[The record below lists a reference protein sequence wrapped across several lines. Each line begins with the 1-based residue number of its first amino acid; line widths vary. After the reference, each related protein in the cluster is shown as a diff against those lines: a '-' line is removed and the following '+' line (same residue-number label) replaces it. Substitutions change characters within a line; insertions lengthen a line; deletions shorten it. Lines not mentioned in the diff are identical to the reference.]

1 MGSHY
6 STLRY
11 DATQVCIRPQFLPF
25 TQCVPMAEIAAL
37 AEKLRLLPTTAFLSL
52 DEFRSWLH
60 MGSTF
65 DVYTLY
71 LFESLKTTRES
82 KKVYAMELL
91 CALAVCT
98 STSSS
103 APAKVDLLCSLCTH
117 PGARTLSESDIAILL
132 LSTINGLRKLTTGLD
147 AAWQHHS
154 ARDLGKE
161 LLADAWQSL
170 EKDASTIARDDF
182 VVWCLQ
188 HKTTSYILRHFIPGD
203 ILNPS
208 LPLAGDRQQ
217 ALYASILASL
227 SPDDAERAAELAKMA
242 ASTKIQAIYK
252 GRLAQRSF
260 TRQRDERLALRHA
273 AAQTIQAYA
282 KKQKTAQQLMA
293 RAVFERTAYN
303 GAVLTFGAGLSLG
316 NGHVNSLQTAPKIVP
331 RLQGAKSLRITVSS
345 STTLLTTATEG
356 FAWGHGLPLRIGD
369 GTQLVTKVPSAI
381 ALNVAIV
388 QQLALGVSHCLVL
401 DRIGRVFSWGF
412 NDHGQTGHG
421 PSDVLEARTG
431 ARYATYL
438 DPRLGEDVEYLDTPL
453 PLAYFAGRDAQAAEA
468 IPIAAIACGD
478 FFSLALSRDGAVYS
492 WGEGNFMFDGQLG
505 HGTASDHLAVGFVD
519 RRQRQSAFTFASEP
533 KAVANLQ
540 DIVAIGCK
548 GNRSAALARD
558 HQLYE
563 WGSWGRMLGTE
574 LPPAYAPQI
583 KHGTQQYALASF
595 ALGHEHTIAD
605 GASVWLCLL
614 HTPLECFVLLA
625 QHARGVDHI
634 RALVAP
640 MDLAIVDLT
649 FDDYA
654 ASPEDDWG
662 SLSPETSEA
671 SIAGESPWVSSPLD
685 TSSVTDDGAHL
696 ARSPSA
702 IHSSINAL
710 LHKLWRTR
718 CQEVQ
723 PTVAQFQQ
731 HPSLL
736 PLRWCRA
743 VKDESLDYKALL
755 REVLTDI
762 GGRLLLT
769 SVAPP
774 EGFYLELLT
783 QDAILLELRG
793 IPSNTCRMVTKRGL
807 WTHFLDLTDMT
818 STELPLDNSIV
829 LVRFTE
835 ADLVVK
841 VQHLR
846 EETIVELVT
855 ASIAQKA
862 LTLQEYGVISIVLA
876 LDFHAS
882 MPFELM
888 LPGDLGV
895 YIPILMIDVDQCS
908 RLQAAL
914 VAQKDVTA
922 RLFFR
927 PDHTPTILATALEL
941 GATGV
946 ILQQRA
952 PVHAPTFEGDV
963 SCGDA
968 TIYRGPLAASPLV
981 GTVSY
986 AHGSALRRG
995 AHYDDATNLL
1005 MAKVQFCVRPYGNIY
1020 AWGCAANGRLG
1031 LGPIADAIDLDDGY
1045 DAMTETTYRWTLE
1058 PKVVTALSG
1067 RDVVEIAAGGSHT
1080 LARTRQG
1087 RVFSWGRGAHGQLG
1101 HHDTHDVWTPTLIRR
1116 LAYENIVA
1124 VAAND
1129 TSSTV
1134 LCEALDD
1141 VAYEQRRK
1149 EIALLKAAHAKLP
1162 RRHHSTL

>member
-6 STLRY
+6 SALRY
-11 DATQVCIRPQFLPF
+11 DATQVTILPQFLPF

-37 AEKLRLLPTTAFLSL
+37 AEKLRSLPTTAFISL

-60 MGSTF
+60 MGRTF

-98 STSSS
+98 STSAS
-103 APAKVDLLCSLCTH
+103 APTKVDLLCSLCTH
-117 PGARTLSESDIAILL
+117 PGARTLSESDVAILL
-132 LSTINGLRKLTTGLD
+132 LSTINGLRKLTIGLD
-147 AAWQHHS
+147 AAWQHRS
-154 ARDLGKE
+154 TRDLAKE

-170 EKDASTIARDDF
+170 QKDATAIARDDF

-188 HKTTSYILRHFIPGD
+188 HKTTSYVLRHFIPGD
-203 ILNPS
+203 ILNPI
-208 LPLAGDRQQ
+208 LPAAGDRHH

-227 SPDDAERAAELAKMA
+227 SPDDAERAAAIAKMA

-252 GRLAQRSF
+252 GRLAQRNF
-260 TRQRDERLALRHA
+260 ARQRDERLALRHA

-282 KKQKTAQQLMA
+282 KKQKTAQQLVA
-293 RAVFERTAYN
+293 RAVFERAAYN
-303 GAVLTFGAGLSLG
+303 GAVLTFGTGLSLG
-316 NGHVNSLQTAPKIVP
+316 DGHAHGVETAPKVVS
-331 RLQGAKSLRITVSS
+331 RLQGTKCVRVAVSS

-369 GTQLVTKVPSAI
+369 TTQLVTKVPSTI

-401 DRIGRVFSWGF
+401 DRSGRVFSWGF

-421 PSDVLEARTG
+421 PNDVLEARTG

-438 DPRLGEDVEYLDTPL
+438 DPRLGDDVEYLDTPL
-453 PLAYFAGRDAQAAEA
+453 QLAYFAGRNDQAADV
-468 IPIAAIACGD
+468 IPIAAVACGD
-478 FFSLALSRDGAVYS
+478 YFSLALSRDGAVYS
-492 WGEGNFMFDGQLG
+492 WGEGSDGQLG
-505 HGTASDHLAVGFVD
+505 HGTVSDHLTVGFVD
-519 RRQRQSAFTFASEP
+519 RRQRQSAFTYASEP
-533 KAVANLQ
+533 KAIATLK
-540 DIVAIGCK
+540 DIAVIGCK
-548 GNRSAALARD
+548 GNRSTALTRD
-558 HQLYE
+558 HDLYE
-563 WGSWGRMLGTE
+563 WGSWGRMRGTE
-574 LPPAYAPQI
+574 LPPAYVPEL
-583 KHGTQQYALASF
+583 KHGAQQYALASF

-605 GASVWLCLL
+605 GASVWLRLL
-614 HTPLECFVLLA
+614 QTPVECFVLLA
-625 QHARGVDHI
+625 QHARRVDHI
-634 RALVAP
+634 RALIASV
-640 MDLAIVDLT
+640 DCAIVDIA
-649 FDDYA
+649 FDDVA
-654 ASPEDDWG
+654 ASPEDHWG
-662 SLSPETSEA
+662 SLSTEPSEVSISGET
-671 SIAGESPWVSSPLD
+671 PRVSSPLD
-685 TSSVTDDGAHL
+685 TSGTDDGAQL

-702 IHSSINAL
+702 LHSSINAL
-710 LHKLWRTR
+710 IHKLWCTR

-723 PTVAQFQQ
+723 PTVSQLAQ

-743 VKDESLDYKALL
+743 VKDESFNYDALL

-769 SVAPP
+769 SLAPP
-774 EGFYLELLT
+774 EGYYLELLT
-783 QDAILLELRG
+783 PDTLLIELRG
-793 IPSNTCRMVTKRGL
+793 MPSNTCRMVTKRGL
-807 WTHFLDLTDMT
+807 WTHILDLTDMT

-829 LVRFTE
+829 FVRFTE

-846 EETIVELVT
+846 EETILELVT
-855 ASIAQKA
+855 ASVAQKA
-862 LTLQEYGVISIVLA
+862 LTLQEYGVVSIVLA
-876 LDFHAS
+876 FDFHES
-882 MPFELM
+882 LPFELV

-895 YIPILMIDVDQCS
+895 YIPILMVDVDQGR

-914 VAQKDVTA
+914 AAQDDGVTA

-927 PDHTPTILATALEL
+927 PDHTPTIVATAFEL
-941 GATGV
+941 GAIGV
-946 ILQQRA
+946 ILQQR
-952 PVHAPTFEGDV
+952 PPNYAPTFDGDV
-963 SCGDA
+963 SSGDA
-968 TIYRGPLAASPLV
+968 TIYRGPLEPAALV
-981 GTVSY
+981 GTISH
-986 AHGSALRRG
+986 AHGTALRLG

-1005 MAKVQFCVRPYGNIY
+1005 LAKVQFCVRPTGNIY

-1031 LGPIADAIDLDDGY
+1031 LGPTADAIDLDDGY
-1045 DAMTETTYRWTLE
+1045 DAMTETTYRWTQE
-1058 PKVVTALSG
+1058 PRVVTALSG
-1067 RDVVEIAAGGSHT
+1067 RDVVDIAAGGSHT
-1080 LARTRQG
+1080 LARTRLG
-1087 RVFSWGRGAHGQLG
+1087 RVFSWGRGGDGQLG

-1116 LAYENIVA
+1116 LAYETIVA

-1134 LCEALDD
+1134 LCEALHD

-1149 EIALLKAAHAKLP
+1149 EIALLKAVHAKLP
-1162 RRHHSTL
+1162 R